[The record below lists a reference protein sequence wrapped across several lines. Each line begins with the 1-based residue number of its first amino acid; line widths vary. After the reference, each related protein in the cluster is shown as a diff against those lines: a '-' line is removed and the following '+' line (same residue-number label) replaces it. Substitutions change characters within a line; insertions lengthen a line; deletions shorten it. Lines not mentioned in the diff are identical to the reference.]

1 MEWNKHVI
9 EERFVKK
16 DESGDVVVDNTYTSS
31 KRCNDCTAFIIGY

>member
-16 DESGDVVVDNTYTSS
+16 DESGDVVVDNMYTDS
-31 KRCNDCTAFIIGY
+31 

>member
-16 DESGDVVVDNTYTSS
+16 DESGDVVVDNTYTGS
-31 KRCNDCTAFIIGY
+31 